1 MRRRADRNTGAPPR
15 PLTSSRILSAPSAPL
30 PTRALCAQTKRT
42 LATRTPATRTLTH
55 PTHPTPFLAQD
66 TFIVARLLGKNA
78 FGYEPSELE
87 GKSILSILHPADHR
101 PFVQTARALLA
112 MAAGTPGVVTPPQSV
127 RALHRVFFRRLGQT
141 SEVMVDS
148 IITAKRPDRRALPPS
163 PPSVQPIPGNSPSYG
178 YGSPNSPFLS

>member
-1 MRRRADRNTGAPPR
+1 MHCRPSATYLRTYCTLGSLRTLRTPPPHPPR
-15 PLTSSRILSAPSAPL
+15 PFP
-30 PTRALCAQTKRT
+30 AL
-42 LATRTPATRTLTH
+42 
-55 PTHPTPFLAQD
+55 QD
-66 TFIVARLLGKNA
+66 TFTVELLRGKNA

-178 YGSPNSPFLS
+178 YGSPNSPSLS